1 MRILSVFTM
10 DAATMQPPSQEKIER
25 MGQLIE
31 EMRSKGALVDTG
43 GVMPGSLELKVE
55 RKNGN
60 CAVTDGP
67 FTESKEIVG
76 GFALLEVSGKEEA
89 IEWTRRFLDVAG
101 DATCHLHEV
110 STV

>member
-10 DAATMQPPSQEKIER
+10 DAASMQPPSQEKIDR

-67 FTESKEIVG
+67 FTESKE
-76 GFALLEVSGKEEA
+76 EA

-101 DATCHLHEV
+101 EATCHLHEV